1 MNYTLELN
9 TQESDPNIVFNTIV
23 FDSFKINVVER
34 YTGRM
39 GFNRKLC
46 EVLFKV
52 RTLDNEL
59 VKRKDGNVRVKIKGD
74 KFETYNV
81 LREVTNSY
89 NYKNKLINRKEVE
102 QDYVHFILSLVIENY
117 QLN

>member
-9 TQESDPNIVFNTIV
+9 TQEPDSNIVYNTIV
-23 FDSFKINVVER
+23 FDSFKINIVER

-39 GFNRKLC
+39 GSNQKLC

-52 RTLDNEL
+52 RTLDDEII
-59 VKRKDGNVRVKIKGD
+59 KRRDGNVRIKIKGD
-74 KFETYNV
+74 KFETYQA
-81 LREVTNSY
+81 LRKVMSSY
-89 NYKNKLINRKEVE
+89 NYKNRLINRKEVE